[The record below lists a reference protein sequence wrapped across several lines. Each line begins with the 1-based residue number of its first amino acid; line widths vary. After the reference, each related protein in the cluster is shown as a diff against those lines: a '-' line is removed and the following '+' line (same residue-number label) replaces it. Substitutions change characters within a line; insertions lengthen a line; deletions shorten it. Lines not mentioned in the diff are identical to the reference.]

1 MSDRTVRDP
10 AASWAPTTG
19 TVSRALRLLAVV
31 AESGGVI
38 SVKQV
43 AEEMHLPP
51 STAHRLLQL
60 LKKEGFVEGHPG
72 DRKYSIGPQFYRVA
86 ARIVNHVTPAE
97 LADPLLQ
104 GLAATYDE
112 TALFGLCA
120 SHQDTFS
127 WVRRADGTQRLQ
139 YQIELRRPQSLV
151 WGGSGRSILAHLPLD
166 RVKALLASEGPSP
179 GSGAPPPSL
188 KVLLA
193 QLGEIRDRGYA
204 ISEGERFPESRGI
217 SAAVFNAVGVIGV
230 ICLTS
235 PQSRPLIAPLA
246 EIGPAVARA
255 AEELSS
261 LLGARSLA

>member
-1 MSDRTVRDP
+1 MSDKPGRDP
-10 AASWAPTTG
+10 AGAWSPTTG

-31 AESGGVI
+31 AEAGGVI

-43 AEEMHLPP
+43 AEEMQLPP

-60 LKKEGFVEGHPG
+60 LKKEGFVEGHPE

-86 ARIVNHVTPAE
+86 ARIVNQVTPGE
-97 LADPLLQ
+97 LADPLLAD
-104 GLAATYDE
+104 LARAYDE
-112 TALFGLCA
+112 TALFGLC
-120 SHQDTFS
+120 SPSQDNFS
-127 WVRRADGTQRLQ
+127 WIRRADGTQRLQ
-139 YQIELRRPQSLV
+139 YQIELRRPQSLI

-179 GSGAPPPSL
+179 GSGAAPPSL

-193 QLGEIRDRGYA
+193 QLSEIRARGYA

-217 SAAVFNAVGVIGV
+217 SAAVFSAVGVVGT

-235 PQSRPLIAPLA
+235 PMSRPLVAPLA
-246 EIGPAVARA
+246 EIGPAVART